1 MSREI
6 RMPALGQVS
15 DELLIV
21 RWLKNEGDSVK
32 LGEPLLEIETDKAT
46 LEVEAAEAGIL
57 LQITKQE
64 GETVEVGTVIAVVGK
79 PGEKLQ
85 QAKVEVAQAAAAP
98 ITASQA
104 IIDAPGKVLAVPTA
118 RLLARENGIDIVQI
132 PGTGPNGLVEKRDV
146 QAIIDQKHEPAKIAV
161 TPVARQMAREHNL
174 DLAQVS
180 GSGPNGRIE
189 KRDLETLIQPI
200 TPSPPA
206 PLPTGTSV
214 GRSQGARGEIQAQ
227 ESDIPVPKHRQII
240 AQRLTQSVTT
250 IPQIRLTMTAN
261 MSQPRTM
268 LTTQRAAGLPK
279 LSYTHLILRAV
290 AAALRAYPRVNSL
303 WINDGPRLRPLQRAD
318 VGLAIAS
325 DDNLLVATIP
335 EPDRTSLTQLIRSA
349 DEAIERGRRGT
360 LSQID
365 LNPAAITV
373 SNLGMYGVDD
383 FEAIVDPSQTAIL
396 AVGRVAEQ
404 VIVIDGGIRVA
415 PLINLSLTVDHR
427 VADGALAAQF
437 LKRIREELE
446 QSEV

>member
-21 RWLKNEGDSVK
+21 RWLKNEGDTVK

-79 PGEKLQ
+79 PGEKIQ
-85 QAKVEVAQAAAAP
+85 SKKIEAVQAAAAP
-98 ITASQA
+98 VAVSQA
-104 IIDAPGKVLAVPTA
+104 IIGAPGKVLAVPTA
-118 RLLARENGIDIVQI
+118 RLLARENGIEIAQI
-132 PGTGPNGLVEKRDV
+132 SGTGPNGLIEKRDV
-146 QAIIDQKHEPAKIAV
+146 QAIIDQKREVKI
-161 TPVARQMAREHNL
+161 TPVARQMAREHNI
-174 DLAQVS
+174 DIAQVN

-189 KRDLETLIQPI
+189 KRDLESLIQPVSP
-200 TPSPPA
+200 PSP
-206 PLPTGTSV
+206 LV
-214 GRSQGARGEIQAQ
+214 GEGLGVRGKDQ
-227 ESDIPVPKHRQII
+227 EGDIPVPKHRQII

-261 MSQPRTM
+261 MSQPRAM
-268 LTTQRAAGLPK
+268 LTTQRAAGLLK

-290 AAALRAYPRVNSL
+290 AAALRAYPRMNTL

-325 DDNLLVATIP
+325 EDNLLVATIP
-335 EPDRTSLTQLIRSA
+335 EPDRTSLTQLVRST
-349 DEAIERGRRGT
+349 DEAVERGRRGT

-365 LNPAAITV
+365 LNPASITV

-396 AVGRVAEQ
+396 AVGRIAEQ
-404 VIVIDGGIRVA
+404 VIVVDGGIRVA
-415 PLINLSLTVDHR
+415 PLMNLSLTVDHR

-437 LKRIREELE
+437 LGRIRDELE
-446 QSEV
+446 RSEV

>member
-1 MSREI
+1 LFMSREI

-79 PGEKLQ
+79 PGEKIQ
-85 QAKVEVAQAAAAP
+85 QAKVASVQAAATP
-98 ITASQA
+98 VTASQA
-104 IIDAPGKVLAVPTA
+104 IIGVPGKVLAVPTA
-118 RLLARENGIDIVQI
+118 RLLARENGIDITQI
-132 PGTGPNGLVEKRDV
+132 SGTGPDGLVEKRDV
-146 QAIIDQKHEPAKIAV
+146 QAAIDQKREVKI
-161 TPVARQMAREHNL
+161 TPVARQIAREHNL

-189 KRDLETLIQPI
+189 KRDLETLIHSAKPVPPMQP
-200 TPSPPA
+200 T
-206 PLPTGTSV
+206 LPM
-214 GRSQGARGEIQAQ
+214 Q
-227 ESDIPVPKHRQII
+227 EGDIPVPKHRQII

-335 EPDRTSLTQLIRSA
+335 EPDRTSLTQLIRST

-383 FEAIVDPSQTAIL
+383 FEAIVDPSQTTIL

-404 VIVIDGGIRVA
+404 VIVVDGGIRVA
-415 PLINLSLTVDHR
+415 PLMNLSLTVDHR
-427 VADGALAAQF
+427 VADGTLAAQF
-437 LKRIREELE
+437 LNRIREELE
-446 QSEV
+446 RSEV

>member
-46 LEVEAAEAGIL
+46 LEVEAAEAGTL
-57 LQITKQE
+57 LQITKRE

-79 PGEKLQ
+79 PGEKIQ
-85 QAKVEVAQAAAAP
+85 STKIEVVQAGAPVTAA
-98 ITASQA
+98 QA
-104 IIDAPGKVLAVPTA
+104 IIGAPGKVLAVPTA
-118 RLLARENGIDIVQI
+118 RLLAREHNIDITEI
-132 PGTGPNGLVEKRDV
+132 SGTGPNGLIEKRDV
-146 QAIIDQKHEPAKIAV
+146 QAAIDQKREVKI
-161 TPVARQMAREHNL
+161 TPVARQMAREHNIN
-174 DLAQVS
+174 LAQVS

-189 KRDLETLIQPI
+189 KRDVESLIQPVE
-200 TPSPPA
+200 PSA
-206 PLPTGTSV
+206 PVPLSSLTGLPLV
-214 GRSQGARGEIQAQ
+214 AGARGENQAH
-227 ESDIPVPKHRQII
+227 EGDIPIAKHRQII

-261 MSQPRTM
+261 MSQPRAM
-268 LTTQRAAGLPK
+268 LTAMRAAGLPK

-290 AAALRAYPRVNSL
+290 AAALRAYPRMNSL

-325 DDNLLVATIP
+325 EDNLLVATIP
-335 EPDRTSLTQLIRSA
+335 EPDWTTLTQLVRST
-349 DEAIERGRRGT
+349 DEAIERGRRGM

-365 LNPAAITV
+365 LKPAAITV

-404 VIVIDGGIRVA
+404 VVVIDGGIRVA
-415 PLINLSLTVDHR
+415 PLMNLSLTVDHR

-437 LKRIREELE
+437 LNRIREELE
-446 QSEV
+446 HSEV

>member
-46 LEVEAAEAGIL
+46 LEVEAAEAGTL
-57 LQITKQE
+57 LQITKRE

-79 PGEKLQ
+79 PGEKIQ
-85 QAKVEVAQAAAAP
+85 STKIEAVQAAAP
-98 ITASQA
+98 VTAAEA
-104 IIDAPGKVLAVPTA
+104 IIGAPGKVLAVPTA
-118 RLLARENGIDIVQI
+118 RLLARENGIDITEI
-132 PGTGPNGLVEKRDV
+132 SGTGPNGLIEKRDV
-146 QAIIDQKHEPAKIAV
+146 QAIIDQKREVKI
-161 TPVARQMAREHNL
+161 TPVARQMAREHNI

-180 GSGPNGRIE
+180 GTGPNGRIE
-189 KRDLETLIQPI
+189 KRDVESLIQPVE
-200 TPSPPA
+200 PSA
-206 PLPTGTSV
+206 PVPLSSLTGLPLVAGV
-214 GRSQGARGEIQAQ
+214 GGENHLQ
-227 ESDIPVPKHRQII
+227 EGDIPVPKHRQII

-261 MSQPRTM
+261 MLQPRAM
-268 LTTQRAAGLPK
+268 LTAQRAAGLPK

-290 AAALRAYPRVNSL
+290 AAALRAYPRMNSL
-303 WINDGPRLRPLQRAD
+303 WINDGPRLHPLQRAD

-325 DDNLLVATIP
+325 EDNLLVATIP
-335 EPDRTSLTQLIRSA
+335 EPDRTSLTQLVRST

-404 VIVIDGGIRVA
+404 VVVIDGGIRVA
-415 PLINLSLTVDHR
+415 PLMNLSLTVDHR

-437 LKRIREELE
+437 LNRIREELE
-446 QSEV
+446 HSEV